1 MLVQESA
8 SLRYHVYQFS
18 DKTDTFDFMGP
29 NLPKNRF
36 WDRNFKNLSLD
47 SESASLRHY
56 VHQFSY
62 RTDNFDFLAP
72 NLPKIGF
79 WCRNFEN
86 QSLDSESTPPIY
98 HVCQFSVKMDNFW
111 FFGLNLGKLPNYV
124 QYFRLNV
131 VEGVAEKWVE
141 TEMSW
146 VEVDGAEWM
155 LKWAGWRWME
165 LGGGWDELGGCGW
178 SWVELGGAGWS
189 WVELGA
195 WFSNTLKNLPFCAGY
210 WHVVEYNLGG
220 QTQSTLTKWT
230 AKVGVLVKD
239 LHIFLRYSFE
249 VFACFLRKW
258 RFFSILNK

>member
-1 MLVQESA
+1 M
-8 SLRYHVYQFS
+8 YQFS

-86 QSLDSESTPPIY
+86 QSLDSETNTSNIPCVPI
-98 HVCQFSVKMDNFW
+98 FSQNGQLLIFRSKFREIAQLRAIFW
-111 FFGLNLGKLPNYV
+111 LNI
-124 QYFRLNV
+124 

-146 VEVDGAEWM
+146 VEVDGTEWM
-155 LKWAGWRWME
+155 LK
-165 LGGGWDELGGCGW
+165 
-178 SWVELGGAGWS
+178 
-189 WVELGA
+189 
-195 WFSNTLKNLPFCAGY
+195 
-210 WHVVEYNLGG
+210 
-220 QTQSTLTKWT
+220 
-230 AKVGVLVKD
+230 
-239 LHIFLRYSFE
+239 
-249 VFACFLRKW
+249 
-258 RFFSILNK
+258 